1 MKIEVTAEQAKI
13 ILSAL
18 RARKVVTNNANAPTQ
33 RKTQLK
39 NELDALRNM
48 IAVNLMKNGFIT
60 QSDFANGNY

>member
-18 RARKVVTNNANAPTQ
+18 RARKVVISNSNAPAQ

-39 NELDALRNM
+39 SELDALRNI